1 MLDRVSTCLF
11 TTVHGFSKKIYEV
24 EEGEMAEVV
33 LQKNV
38 KGTSSFSELNL
49 LLIGEIT
56 SVGVNASEW
65 KYTV

>member
-1 MLDRVSTCLF
+1 MSTCFF
-11 TTVHGFSKKIYEV
+11 TTVHGFSKKMYEV

-38 KGTSSFSELNL
+38 KGTSNFSNLDL

-56 SVGVNASEW
+56 SMGLNASEW
-65 KYTV
+65 KYAV